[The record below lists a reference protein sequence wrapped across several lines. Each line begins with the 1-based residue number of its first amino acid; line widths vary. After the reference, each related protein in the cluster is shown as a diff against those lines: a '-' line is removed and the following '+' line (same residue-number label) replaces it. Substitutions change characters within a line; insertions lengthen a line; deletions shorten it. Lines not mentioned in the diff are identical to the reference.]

1 MAHVIRRDRPDELSP
16 DPRLSASSRVSTAEP
31 ELDELDPDLVLPPE
45 WTTRAD
51 LGTTAGKLAA
61 AIRGLKHAMRGESSF
76 FVHAYRGLLLVLT
89 GLMLGVRPTTW
100 CLLGICGGLVL
111 VAELCHSAIDTIAR
125 AVGDPETQALKAARD
140 IAAAGVLIA
149 VCVTVVVA
157 VTMFSQRLGE
167 LLGW

>member
-1 MAHVIRRDRPDELSP
+1 MAHVIRRDRPDEAAP
-16 DPRLSASSRVSTAEP
+16 DPRLTGTVCAPSAPPAT
-31 ELDELDPDLVLPPE
+31 DEFDPDLVLPPE

-61 AIRGLKHAMRGESSF
+61 AVRGLKHAMRGDSSF

-100 CLLGICGGLVL
+100 CLLGLCGALVL
-111 VAELCHSAIDTIAR
+111 IAELSHSAIDTIAR
-125 AVGDPETQALKAARD
+125 AVGDPEAQALKAARD
-140 IAAAGVLIA
+140 IAAAGVLVA
-149 VCVTVVVA
+149 VCVTAAVA
-157 VTMFSQRLGE
+157 VTLFTQRLGE